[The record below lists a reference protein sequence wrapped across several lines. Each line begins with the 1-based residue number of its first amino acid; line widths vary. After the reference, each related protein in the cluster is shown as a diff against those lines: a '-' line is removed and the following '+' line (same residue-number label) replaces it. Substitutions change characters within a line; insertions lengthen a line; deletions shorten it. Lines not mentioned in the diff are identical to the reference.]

1 MSGITVFTTVFGN
14 TDPLHEPVCTGSAR
28 FVCFTDQ
35 PIRSSKWEI
44 VQMPPQAA
52 PTRAARMMKA
62 LSHKTVDTEWS
73 LWIDANFTLMV
84 DPEKLLKY
92 GEFVNFMHRDRT
104 RISEE
109 AREIIRLKKAL
120 PDATLRQLEAYQSD
134 GFDTKESPQA
144 ALSCNG
150 VILRRHTPQVVALN
164 EMWAA
169 EIGKHTLRDQMS
181 LDYCAWK
188 LGFEISRWPGL
199 HDRNPFFRHTH
210 YRRPVN
216 DY

>member
-1 MSGITVFTTVFGN
+1 MSNITVFTTVFGN
-14 TDPLHEPVCTGSAR
+14 TDPLHEPACSGGAR

-35 PIRSSKWEI
+35 QIRSSKWEI

-52 PTRAARMMKA
+52 PTRAARMMKT

-84 DPEKLLKY
+84 EPEKLLKY

-104 RISEE
+104 RISDE
-109 AREIIRLKKAL
+109 AREIIRLRKAM
-120 PDATLRQLEAYQSD
+120 PDATMRQLAAYQAE
-134 GFDTKESPQA
+134 GFDTKASPQRV
-144 ALSCNG
+144 LSCNG
-150 VILRRHTPQVVALN
+150 VILRHHTPQVVALN
-164 EMWAA
+164 ELWAA
-169 EIGKHTLRDQMS
+169 EIDKHTLRDQMS

-199 HDRNPFFRHTH
+199 HDHNPYFQHKH
-210 YRRPVN
+210 YRRPTN

>member
-1 MSGITVFTTVFGN
+1 MITVFTTVFGC
-14 TDPLHEPVCTGSAR
+14 TDPLHEPERTGNAR

-35 PIRSSKWEI
+35 PIESQRWEI
-44 VQMPPQAA
+44 VRMPLQSA
-52 PTRAARMMKA
+52 PTRSARMMKA

-73 LWIDANFTLMV
+73 LWVDANFTLLI
-84 DPEKLLKY
+84 DPERLIKY
-92 GEFVNFMHRDRT
+92 GDFVNFFHGERT
-104 RISEE
+104 RISDE

-120 PDATLRQLEAYQSD
+120 PDATMRQLAAYQSE
-134 GFDTKESPQA
+134 GFDTKEMPQQG
-144 ALSCNG
+144 LSCNG
-150 VILRRHTPQVVALN
+150 VILRRHTPDVIALN
-164 EMWAA
+164 ESWAG
-169 EIGKHTLRDQMS
+169 EIDKHTLRDQMS